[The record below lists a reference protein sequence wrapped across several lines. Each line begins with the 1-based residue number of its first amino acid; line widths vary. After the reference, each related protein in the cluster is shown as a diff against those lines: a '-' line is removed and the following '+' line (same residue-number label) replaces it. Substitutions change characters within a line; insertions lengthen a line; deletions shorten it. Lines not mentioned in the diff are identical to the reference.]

1 MSLYLF
7 MLKYRKFQPR
17 LYNLGLRIV
26 MSVVF
31 EALVKNSSDDGWFI
45 ELKDTVDDRV
55 VICKDLKEFETKI
68 QELSEDYGG
77 KVDEVKWI
85 SHESL
90 TPPNEQKLRVAMM
103 EYHEKYKD
111 QISDEK
117 ES

>member
-1 MSLYLF
+1 
-7 MLKYRKFQPR
+7 
-17 LYNLGLRIV
+17 

-31 EALVKNSSDDGWFI
+31 EALVKNSDDGDWFI
-45 ELKDTVDDRV
+45 ELKDTVDDRMV
-55 VICKDLKEFETKI
+55 VCKDLKEFEIKI

-90 TPPNEQKLRVAMM
+90 SPQNEQKLRVGMM

-111 QISDEK
+111 QLDDKKEEK
-117 ES
+117 